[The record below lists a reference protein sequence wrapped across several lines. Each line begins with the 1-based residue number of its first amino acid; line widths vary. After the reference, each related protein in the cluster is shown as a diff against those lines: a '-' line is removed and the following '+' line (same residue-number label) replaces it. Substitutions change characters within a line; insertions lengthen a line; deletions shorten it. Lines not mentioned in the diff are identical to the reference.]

1 MYTKV
6 TRYVLWFQ
14 TLVHEHVFCPY
25 GYSSPPP
32 ETLQSV
38 VHLGFQYPSQ
48 FWSVACVCQF
58 IIPVTFGF
66 FSTSS
71 VHFFCDVIILVPS
84 AICSSTGTILMT
96 KTPVY
101 SQLFKEQQRGV
112 PKKRYV
118 LLFSLSYSTQ
128 DVVLVVL
135 AGFHIN
141 FFSVSIMFS
150 SVI

>member
-1 MYTKV
+1 
-6 TRYVLWFQ
+6 
-14 TLVHEHVFCPY
+14 
-25 GYSSPPP
+25 
-32 ETLQSV
+32 
-38 VHLGFQYPSQ
+38 
-48 FWSVACVCQF
+48 
-58 IIPVTFGF
+58 
-66 FSTSS
+66 
-71 VHFFCDVIILVPS
+71 
-84 AICSSTGTILMT
+84 MT